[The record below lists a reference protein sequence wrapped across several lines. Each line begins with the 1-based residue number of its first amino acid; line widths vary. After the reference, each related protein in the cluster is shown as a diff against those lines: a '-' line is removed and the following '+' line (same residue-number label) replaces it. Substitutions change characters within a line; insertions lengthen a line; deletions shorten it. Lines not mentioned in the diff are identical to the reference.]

1 MKKLFQA
8 NGLKKQAGVV
18 IFISDKIDMKP
29 KGIWRDKEGYYISSS
44 KAKSTK
50 RVLKF

>member
-29 KGIWRDKEGYYISSS
+29 KGI
-44 KAKSTK
+44 
-50 RVLKF
+50 